1 MNYRVRIMTFS
12 DGMHIYAI
20 LHPETYQVRRYVVA
34 HRVGVA
40 NDVRDALYPN
50 FIVKLLE
57 VQELPDNS
65 DVMIF
70 PAPSAS
76 RVHSR

>member
-1 MNYRVRIMTFS
+1 MTFS

-34 HRVGVA
+34 HRLGVA
-40 NDVRDALYPN
+40 YDVRDSLYPN
-50 FIVKLLE
+50 FLVETLDTD
-57 VQELPDNS
+57 ELPENS

-70 PAPSAS
+70 PTPKGSSAEIS
-76 RVHSR
+76 

>member
-1 MNYRVRIMTFS
+1 MTFS
-12 DGMHIYAI
+12 EGMHIYAI

-40 NDVRDALYPN
+40 YDVRDALYPN
-50 FIVKLLE
+50 FLVVTGE
-57 VQELPDNS
+57 TDELPEHS

-70 PAPSAS
+70 PTPKGSSAEIS
-76 RVHSR
+76 